1 MIVASLGAVPLAAH
15 YVCMNL
21 MDIFLLFCDGTWLCR
36 RVTYG
41 SKSWAIKRPD
51 IARTYGKIGA
61 RIGLVV
67 GLVSALIF
75 IGPGDFFS
83 TVIYS

>member
-1 MIVASLGAVPLAAH
+1 MHHTGQSLGH
-15 YVCMNL
+15 
-21 MDIFLLFCDGTWLCR
+21 
-36 RVTYG
+36 
-41 SKSWAIKRPD
+41 KRPD

-75 IGPGDFFS
+75 IGPGDF
-83 TVIYS
+83 